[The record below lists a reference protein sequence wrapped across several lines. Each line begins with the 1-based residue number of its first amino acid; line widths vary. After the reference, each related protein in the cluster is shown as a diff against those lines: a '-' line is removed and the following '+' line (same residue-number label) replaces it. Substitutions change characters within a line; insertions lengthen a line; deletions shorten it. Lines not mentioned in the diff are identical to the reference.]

1 MSSKKISK
9 LQTSDEDPTD
19 IFEFLAQLGEG
30 SYGSVYKA
38 LDKRDGKLVAIKV
51 LEVEEDTT
59 TLQKEINIL
68 SQCHSKYI
76 VAYKGAFEKDGHIW
90 IVMEYCG
97 AGSVCD
103 IMAICDRVLSEA
115 QIAVILKKALLGLQY
130 LHSQNK
136 IHRDIKAGNILLTDS
151 GEVKLAD
158 FGVSAE
164 LTNTMPKRTT
174 TIGTPYWMAPEVLQA
189 MEYNGKADI
198 WSLGITA
205 IETACGEPPLSNI
218 HPMRALFMI
227 PNNPPPK
234 LPNLERYSDEFND
247 FIRVC
252 LQKDPN
258 KRPDAAT
265 LLKKHPFIINAGGS
279 AIVQQLVDEV
289 MPLIDQYREME
300 AREAVENSS
309 NAGTQQGGDTSTLPL
324 GNTKKSSSAQA
335 AIGPQGTLKRTLP
348 RAENGDSTEPSG
360 RDSAT
365 SATDSEDEIVED
377 NDFEDP
383 ENAPVTLIVNPGARS
398 DAVPHFVHAMHQQ
411 EDKQAMDAK
420 AQLLKE
426 NAEKNP
432 PPLSD
437 SYTPHFKTI
446 KQKKAELKKK
456 WSQVDLID
464 PRPSTWGS
472 SPQDSS
478 VPKEDSKPVV

>member
-258 KRPDAAT
+258 KRSLIARWVAEMNYENFVEIGRVVLVNYGPDSGKLAV
-265 LLKKHPFIINAGGS
+265 IID
-279 AIVQQLVDEV
+279 IVDQNTALVDG
-289 MPLIDQYREME
+289 PLDQTGV
-300 AREAVENSS
+300 ARQSINFRRLRLTPLKLVIPRSVR
-309 NAGTQQGGDTSTLPL
+309 TSTLSKRFKAADIMGQWNKSNL
-324 GNTKKSSSAQA
+324 AQRLTNQNRRRTLSDFERFKLMILRKKKS
-335 AIGPQGTLKRTLP
+335 AIINREVAKLKR
-348 RAENGDSTEPSG
+348 A
-360 RDSAT
+360 
-365 SATDSEDEIVED
+365 
-377 NDFEDP
+377 
-383 ENAPVTLIVNPGARS
+383 GAGK
-398 DAVPHFVHAMHQQ
+398 AA
-411 EDKQAMDAK
+411 AK
-420 AQLLKE
+420 AKG
-426 NAEKNP
+426 
-432 PPLSD
+432 
-437 SYTPHFKTI
+437 
-446 KQKKAELKKK
+446 KK
-456 WSQVDLID
+456 
-464 PRPSTWGS
+464 
-472 SPQDSS
+472 
-478 VPKEDSKPVV
+478 